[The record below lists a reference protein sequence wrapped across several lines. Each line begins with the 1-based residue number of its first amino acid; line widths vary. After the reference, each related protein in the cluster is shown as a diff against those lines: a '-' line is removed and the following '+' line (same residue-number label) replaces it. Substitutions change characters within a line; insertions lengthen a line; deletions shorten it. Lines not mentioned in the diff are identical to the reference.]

1 MLIDTDNLIKD
12 LQFWAPN
19 SSYSYSALARASDN
33 INKSQLVDKSKGT
46 ENKET
51 FLKEDFISICCGP
64 PRDQW
69 GRRWICKQETS
80 MIPASDCE
88 SLFELLR
95 IVGHYLW
102 FFVLF
107 QLWLIIILTSMRL
120 VSSCGA
126 KRETSLSQAHYT
138 GADYRL
144 ARYKETE
151 V

>member
-19 SSYSYSALARASDN
+19 SSYSYSDLARASKN
-33 INKSQLVDKSKGT
+33 LKKTELVEKFNGT
-46 ENKET
+46 ET
-51 FLKEDFISICCGP
+51 FLKENIMSICCGP
-64 PRDQW
+64 LRDQW

-80 MIPASDCE
+80 MIAASDCE
-88 SLFELLR
+88 SLFELQKILR
-95 IVGHYLW
+95 HYCW
-102 FFVLF
+102 FFNLF

-120 VSSCGA
+120 VSSCGV